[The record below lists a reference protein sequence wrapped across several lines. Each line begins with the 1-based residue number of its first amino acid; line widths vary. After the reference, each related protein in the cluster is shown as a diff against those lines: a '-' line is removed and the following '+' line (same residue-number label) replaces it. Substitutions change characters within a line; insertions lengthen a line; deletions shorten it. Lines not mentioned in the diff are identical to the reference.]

1 MSDVALLDLARAA
14 GVVDE
19 WVDVEGHHRRVG
31 IDSLRH
37 ILEALGFLNAT
48 PSDLAESLHRL
59 SQEAERLPRLITLR
73 VDTRLALPAK
83 FVQVDEVAELVDETG
98 GVQSLRFVNRRER
111 AFGPIMDRS
120 GYYRLRLAS
129 GEVTVAV
136 APPCAVTLA
145 DRAAGRPMWGV
156 AAQIYSLHRPGDG
169 GVGDATAVRQ
179 LAESAAQHGA
189 DAVALSPVHSL
200 FSADPA
206 RYGPYSP
213 SSRLFLNPLFGDPVD
228 LFGAERVA
236 RFLSPTTSDTQAAS
250 LVDWSQVAGAK
261 LALLRSL
268 FEDFR
273 DRDLAADTSLARDF
287 TAFVQNG
294 GASLRE
300 HALFEALHAHWQ
312 TRSSGAWSEWPEG
325 WRHPFDREVVAF
337 AEKEAET
344 IRFHQFLQWLAAR
357 SFSVTQ
363 EAARAAGMRIGLIA
377 DLAIGMDRNGSHAWA
392 RQDDILLGLTVG
404 APPDAFNPRGQDW
417 GLAGFSPQALRA
429 NGFEPFLATLRA
441 CLRYS
446 GGVRIDHVMGLLRL
460 WLVPQGA
467 MPSEGAYLS
476 YPFEDL
482 LRLVAL
488 ESHRHGAVVIGED
501 LGTVP
506 QGFRARM
513 RRAGIA
519 GMDVLWFQRSRSGF
533 RSPQSWRPDAVAMT
547 TTHDLPT
554 AAGWWSGADIAV
566 RRDLGLAADDEEAR
580 REVDRGRL
588 WQSFARAGV
597 AGRTPPPPGDTAPA
611 VDAALAFVAR
621 SPSPLMIAPLEDLL
635 GLADQPNLPGTIDE
649 HPNWRRRLNLPAA
662 TLFESPDVRRRIDLI
677 AAGRR

>member
-14 GVVDE
+14 GIADE
-19 WVDVEGHHRRVG
+19 WVDAEGHRRRVG
-31 IDSLRH
+31 IESLRH
-37 ILEALGFLNAT
+37 ILMALGFPNAT

-59 SQEAERLPRLITLR
+59 SQAAERPPRLITLS
-73 VDTRLALPAK
+73 VDTRLTLPARL
-83 FVQVDEVAELVDETG
+83 VQADEVAELVDETG
-98 GVQSLRFVNRRER
+98 HTQPLRFVNRRGR
-111 AFGPIMDRS
+111 AFGPVMDRS
-120 GYYRLRLAS
+120 GYYRLRLAM
-129 GEVTVAV
+129 GELTIAV

-156 AAQIYSLHRPGDG
+156 AAQIYSLHRPGGG

-179 LAESAAQHGA
+179 LAESAARRGA

-206 RYGPYSP
+206 HYGPYSP
-213 SSRLFLNPLFGDPVD
+213 SSRLFLNPLFGDPAD
-228 LFGAERVA
+228 LFGVDRVA
-236 RFLSPTTSDTQAAS
+236 PFLSSAMANAQPIS
-250 LVDWSQVAGAK
+250 LIDWSEVAGAK
-261 LALLRSL
+261 LALLRRL

-273 DRDLAADTSLARDF
+273 DRDLAANTALARDF
-287 TAFVQNG
+287 TAFVQEG
-294 GASLRE
+294 GTSLRE
-300 HALFEALHAHWQ
+300 HALFEALHAHWRA
-312 TRSSGAWSEWPEG
+312 RSLRAWSEWPVG
-325 WRHPFDREVVAF
+325 WRHPRDHEVVAF
-337 AEKEAET
+337 AEREAEA

-357 SFSVTQ
+357 SFSVAQ

-404 APPDAFNPRGQDW
+404 APPDAFNPRGQNW

-429 NGFEPFLATLRA
+429 GGFEPFIATLRA

-467 MPSEGAYLS
+467 EPSEGAYLS

-533 RSPQSWRPDAVAMT
+533 RAPQSWRSDAVAMT

-554 AAGWWSGADIAV
+554 AAGWWGGTDITV
-566 RRDLGLAADDEEAR
+566 RRDLGLAADDEEAQ
-580 REVDRGRL
+580 REVDRSRL
-588 WQSFARAGV
+588 WRAFARSGV
-597 AGRTPPPPGDTAPA
+597 AGRTPPPPSDPAPA

-621 SPSPLMIAPLEDLL
+621 SPAPLMIAPLEDLL

-649 HPNWRRRLNLPAA
+649 HPNWRRRLNLPA
-662 TLFESPDVRRRIDLI
+662 TVLFESPDVRRRVDLI
-677 AAGRR
+677 AAGRK